1 MIMNP
6 DFRQAS
12 GTDSGRGAQSSPEP
26 EPVPEPAPKT
36 DPLNISA
43 LLEPRAY
50 PHPVESCELIE
61 THISWVILTGEF
73 AYKIKK
79 PVNLGFLD
87 FSTLEKRLFYC
98 REELRLNRR
107 LAAGI
112 YLDVVAIT
120 GAPEQPVITA
130 LPDRKN
136 QIIDYAVKMQQFP
149 QQAQLDRMLL
159 KGELR
164 AEHLDAFA
172 RRISDFHQ
180 QVDVADET
188 TKYGGPEQVCKPV
201 QENFEQIRDQ
211 IDVQKYVLILDEL
224 EQWGGSEFKILKP
237 IFEQRKQGGFIREGH
252 GDMHLRNLAWINNE
266 PVLFDCIEFNPELRW
281 IDVISDIAFLV
292 MDLQDRQ
299 QTQLAQRFLN
309 QYLEHTGDYAGIAV
323 LPYYLFY
330 RAMVRAKVDAIR
342 AGQAGISRDEKVEAK
357 KDLAGYLELAQSYT
371 RRATPELI
379 ITRGL
384 SASGKTTITQTLL
397 EQLPAIR
404 IRSDVERKRLSG
416 LKANQSAK
424 AEVGKGLYTSSVTER
439 TYGKLAELAEKILDA
454 GYSVIVDATF
464 LNNSYIKQ
472 FKMIATRKQVPFL
485 ILQFSASEQTLEQ
498 RIINR
503 EQGASDADLAV
514 LEQQLKQRQ
523 DLSNDEKNDV
533 IEINTEEA
541 LDLSGLIE
549 NIQRRAGS
557 ELS

>member
-1 MIMNP
+1 M
-6 DFRQAS
+6 F
-12 GTDSGRGAQSSPEP
+12 
-26 EPVPEPAPKT
+26 
-36 DPLNISA
+36 NILA
-43 LLEPRAY
+43 LLEPHVY
-50 PHPVESCELIE
+50 PHLVKSCELIE

-98 REELRLNRR
+98 QEELRLNRR
-107 LAAGI
+107 LAANI
-112 YLDVVAIT
+112 YLEVVAIT
-120 GAPEQPVITA
+120 GTPEQPLIRA
-130 LPDRKN
+130 LPGGKN
-136 QIIDYAVKMQQFP
+136 RIIDYAVKMHQFP

-164 AEHLDAFA
+164 AEHIDAFA
-172 RRISDFHQ
+172 SRISEFHQ
-180 QVDVADET
+180 HIDVADEA
-188 TKYGGPEQVCKPV
+188 TKYGDVERVRQPA
-201 QENFEQIRDQ
+201 QENIKQIRAG
-211 IDVQKYVLILDEL
+211 INTHKYDAMLDEL
-224 EQWGGSEFKILKP
+224 EQWLDVEFESLKP
-237 IFEQRKQGGFIREGH
+237 VFEQRKQGGFIREGH
-252 GDMHLRNLAWINNE
+252 GDMHLRNLAWIDNK

-292 MDLQDRQ
+292 MDLQDRRQ
-299 QTQLAQRFLN
+299 VQLAQRFLN
-309 QYLEHTGDYAGIAV
+309 QYLEYTGDHAGVAV

-342 AGQAGISRDEKVEAK
+342 AGQAGISRDEKAEAEN
-357 KDLAGYLELAQSYT
+357 DMAGYLELAQHYT
-371 RRATPELI
+371 QRGAPKLI

-397 EQLPAIR
+397 EQLAAIR

-424 AEVGKGLYTSSVTER
+424 ADMGKGIYTSSVTER
-439 TYGKLAELAEKILDA
+439 TYEKLAELAEEILDA

-472 FKMIATRKQVPFL
+472 FKMIADKKQIPFL
-485 ILQFSASEQTLEQ
+485 ILECCASEQTLRQ

-503 EQGASDADLAV
+503 KGGASDADLAV

-523 DLSNDEKNDV
+523 DLSDSEKKNV

-541 LDLSGLIE
+541 LDLGRVIE
-549 NIQRRAGS
+549 NIKKRAGS
-557 ELS
+557 ELRKL

>member
-1 MIMNP
+1 MMNP
-6 DFRQAS
+6 DSRQSA
-12 GTDSGRGAQSSPEP
+12 GTDSKWGAKSNPES
-26 EPVPEPAPKT
+26 EP
-36 DPLNISA
+36 DLFNISA

-50 PHPVESCELIE
+50 PHPVKSCELIE
-61 THISWVILTGEF
+61 THISWVILTGDF

-98 REELRLNRR
+98 EEELRLNKR
-107 LAAGI
+107 LAANI

-120 GAPEQPVITA
+120 GAPEQPVITG
-130 LPDRKN
+130 LSGREN
-136 QIIDYAVKMQQFP
+136 QIIDYAVKMHQFP

-159 KGELR
+159 NGELR
-164 AEHLDAFA
+164 AEHIDAFA
-172 RRISDFHQ
+172 RRVSDFHRQ
-180 QVDVADET
+180 ADVADDT
-188 TKYGGPEQVCKPV
+188 TKYGDVEQVWQPV
-201 QENFEQIRDQ
+201 QENIEQIRSW
-211 IDVQKYVLILDEL
+211 INNHKYDAILDEI
-224 EQWGGSEFKILKP
+224 EQWLGLEFEMLKP
-237 IFEQRKQGGFIREGH
+237 VFEQRKQGGFIREGH

-299 QTQLAQRFLN
+299 QDQLAQRFLN
-309 QYLEHTGDYAGIAV
+309 QYLEHTGDYAGVAV

-342 AGQAGISRDEKVEAK
+342 AGQAGISRDEKAEAE

-371 RRATPELI
+371 GRVAPKLI

-384 SASGKTTITQTLL
+384 SASGKTSITQTLL
-397 EQLPAIR
+397 EQLDAIR
-404 IRSDVERKRLSG
+404 IRSDVERKRLFG

-424 AEVGKGLYTSSVTER
+424 AEAGKGIYTPSATER
-439 TYGKLAELAEKILDA
+439 AYEKLAEFAEEILDA

-472 FKMIATRKQVPFL
+472 FKMIADKKQIPFL
-485 ILQFSASEQTLEQ
+485 ILEFSAAEQTLRQ

-503 EQGASDADLAV
+503 KQGASDADLAV

-523 DLSNDEKNDV
+523 DLSDSEKNKV
-533 IEINTEEA
+533 IEINTEEPIDFG
-541 LDLSGLIE
+541 LLIE
-549 NIQRRAGS
+549 NIKRRTGS
-557 ELS
+557 EIS